1 MTWCNNQSSPG
12 QIFEGGHIFS
22 SHESDPA
29 VCTLSR
35 YQENQSNLNQ
45 MFSDFYR
52 LYNQSTGSHFHYA
65 WTSIRN
71 FKNALPVIFFS
82 FGRDCVLLHL
92 QFCLSQ
98 IAVFFCKIM
107 YRDAAQAEK
116 KQIQGPASLNPWNTG
131 ANVSRLKKNSF
142 HISSHFVSAPEQR
155 HVMLD
160 RLIFNSQAQRRR
172 LTPLPR
178 LAAVQ
183 GEANSLS
190 LSLCTDF
197 RTPCV

>member
-116 KQIQGPASLNPWNTG
+116 KTNPRT
-131 ANVSRLKKNSF
+131 SEPKPLEYRCKCEPIKKKQL
-142 HISSHFVSAPEQR
+142 SHFQSFCQCAWAKTCYAGSTN
-155 HVMLD
+155 
-160 RLIFNSQAQRRR
+160 F
-172 LTPLPR
+172 
-178 LAAVQ
+178 
-183 GEANSLS
+183 
-190 LSLCTDF
+190 
-197 RTPCV
+197 